1 MPEQILETHIGSA
14 YARQV
19 AQTVVAQYQS
29 IRDAERD
36 VENAQIE
43 ALHARYE
50 WGRALVNGVKQL
62 GEGTPASDLIAEV
75 AKQVDKSDSYL
86 WHHKSFAEAV
96 ASEYPGHEPPV
107 GGYVAECHDLDR
119 PLTWRAAIQWM
130 STSTEEEAS
139 EDETDV
145 QRQKEKVE
153 RLREKLDG
161 AVSDLEK
168 KASSREA
175 ESVATVAKQELEDTE
190 ARLER
195 LPDSTSGRR
204 EDERYLKYVRE
215 QACIGCGVMEGT
227 CDPHHLDRGG
237 TGTKGSD
244 RLTVPLCRG
253 CHDQLH
259 SIPEEEFWG
268 ALNPWKEAAYLQDQ
282 YIEALTKTE

>member
-1 MPEQILETHIGSA
+1 MPDQILETHIGSA

-29 IRDAERD
+29 IRDAQRD
-36 VENAQIE
+36 VEDAQTQ

-50 WGRALVNGVKQL
+50 WGRALVNAVKQL

-75 AKQVDKSDSYL
+75 AKQIDKSDSYL

-96 ASEYPGHEPPV
+96 ASEFPERDIA
-107 GGYVAECHDLDR
+107 GYVAECHEMDR
-119 PLTWRAAIQWM
+119 PLTWRAAIEWM

-139 EDETDV
+139 EDETEV
-145 QRQKEKVE
+145 QRKKKKVE

-168 KASSREA
+168 EASSREA

-190 ARLER
+190 ARLGR
-195 LPDSTSGRR
+195 LPDSSGRG
-204 EDERYLKYVRE
+204 EDERYLEYVRK
-215 QACIGCGVMEGT
+215 QACVGCGVMEGT

-253 CHDQLH
+253 CHDELH
-259 SIPEEEFWG
+259 SMAEEKFWG
-268 ALNPWKEAAYLQDQ
+268 DLNPWKEAAYLQDE